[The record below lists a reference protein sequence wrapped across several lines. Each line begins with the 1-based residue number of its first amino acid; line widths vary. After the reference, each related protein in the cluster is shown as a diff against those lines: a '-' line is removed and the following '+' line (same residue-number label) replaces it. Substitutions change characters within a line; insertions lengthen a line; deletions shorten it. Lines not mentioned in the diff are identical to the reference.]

1 MKVLFSVGVDI
12 AKEKFDVCI
21 KQAKEERV
29 SVIKGSKSFP
39 NTEVGFK
46 ELVQWIMKR
55 TKDTS
60 SLIFVME
67 ATGVYYE
74 NLAYY
79 LHSLGFNV
87 SVELAN
93 KVKHYFKSLNVKT
106 KTDKKDAS
114 ILAQMGL
121 ERKLTLWQ
129 PMSPIYRELR
139 DVSRLKLAFKKD
151 LNALKNQLSAMESA
165 HQKYE
170 KVISLQKEQIAF
182 YEKSIAELDREL
194 EQVAQK
200 DPELYQKIIKICTIK
215 GLKFNTVVAVICETN
230 GFLLFENMRQLVSYS
245 GFDVKL
251 DESGK
256 YKGKTRI
263 SKKGNARIRE
273 VLYMPALSAIQ
284 HNKPIAE
291 LHKRICEK
299 NPTAK
304 MKGVVAGMRKLLIL
318 IYVLWKKNEVYNEN
332 YIWI

>member
-21 KQAKEERV
+21 KQAKEERG

-139 DVSRLKLAFKKD
+139 DVSRLKFAFKKD